1 MMHVLIE
8 NTQMTLQ
15 MWFTGCVMFYLA
27 GLSCRQT
34 KTEEVLKL
42 GWRNWRWWS
51 GRHTQ
56 DLMVGL
62 LGCSG
67 LLAKVFVYCFSLT
80 FGSAPVKIAAL
91 PGSSDFC
98 DNEA

>member
-56 DLMVGL
+56 DLMARL
-62 LGCSG
+62 LGCFG
-67 LLAKVFVYCFSLT
+67 LLAKVSSTTSLRCYGSG
-80 FGSAPVKIAAL
+80 FGKL
-91 PGSSDFC
+91 QRCWGSCGFWDI
-98 DNEA
+98 EV